1 MGSYCLVIND
11 KECFLAFCN
20 NFVLRDENIPYIL
33 YLDALDMSKK
43 ECKMMDKVFNAGRG
57 SFSYKKRLGFTPEP
71 MYELVNTSEWQKKYN
86 HDLSIEETL
95 KLYGRDFYSMRLE
108 NEK

>member
-1 MGSYCLVIND
+1 MVFQWIADLDFHLSIADVF
-11 KECFLAFCN
+11 KEGKTFTKAVN
-20 NFVLRDENIPYIL
+20 A
-33 YLDALDMSKK
+33 DALDMSKK

-71 MYELVNTSEWQKKYN
+71 MYALVNTSEWQKKYN